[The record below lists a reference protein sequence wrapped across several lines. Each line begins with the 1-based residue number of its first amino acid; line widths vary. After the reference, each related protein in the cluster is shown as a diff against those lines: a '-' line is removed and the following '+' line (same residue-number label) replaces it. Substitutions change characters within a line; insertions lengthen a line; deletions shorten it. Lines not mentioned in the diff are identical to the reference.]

1 MKIKRAI
8 KRFFRK
14 LFLFLFFVALIAV
27 AIGLIYYGL
36 KLNKMAKKHY
46 VVDVTVDTIRDT
58 LYNYGKIENQYY
70 LGEEFSVN
78 SNIKVNLNSEDYETK
93 APLDPE
99 SAKKNNILKN
109 LSAMQINSRIEQSK
123 KDGRFITELNEKIG
137 EEDVFSGKY
146 YIDNYTKYY
155 FVNGVLSSYV
165 NDGNNNYF
173 DLLNE
178 KNCTMDNIDYLYNF
192 IFESLKNNIKEE
204 DLLAYEVE
212 INIGEDKVPV
222 NQVFLK
228 INDKY
233 IKDLLKGMLKDLK
246 KDEKANQ
253 IITALYPNFKNV
265 KVNTDKKYL
274 DNKESY
280 TINIYSRKVINK
292 PLKYEIIHLNDDF
305 QESYSFEGTLES
317 GAIYYVKNNEIK
329 YIGKCESTPKKLEV
343 IINDVNGGEAGNIK
357 IEKTTNSLSFNTTLD
372 LETKNY
378 QISYSTIYKNF
389 NKNKSYVREDTLT
402 CRIMENMV
410 TKLNGSVII
419 ESEVSKK
426 TNIKED
432 TESAVLHSTLS
443 EETKTSLDNLYDNIK
458 ARLER

>member
-1 MKIKRAI
+1 MKKAI
-8 KRFFRK
+8 KRFFGK
-14 LFLFLFFVALIAV
+14 LFLLFLYIGIIALAL
-27 AIGLIYYGL
+27 GLIYYGL
-36 KLNKMAKKHY
+36 KLNKMSKKHY
-46 VVDVTVDTIRDT
+46 VVDVTLDSIRNT

-70 LGEEFSVN
+70 LGEEYSVK
-78 SNIKVNLNSEDYETK
+78 SNIKVNLNSEEYDSK

-99 SAKKNNILKN
+99 SAKKSNLLKN
-109 LSAMQINSRIEQSK
+109 LSAMQIDSRIEQSK
-123 KDGRFITELNEKIG
+123 KDGRFIAELNEKIG
-137 EEDVFSGKY
+137 EEEIFSGKY

-155 FVNGVLSSYV
+155 FVNGILNSYV

-204 DLLAYEVE
+204 DLQSYEVE
-212 INIGEDKVPV
+212 INLGEDKVNV
-222 NQVFLK
+222 NQVYLK
-228 INDKY
+228 ITDKY
-233 IKDLLKGMLKDLK
+233 IKDLLKNMLKDLK

-253 IITALYPNFKNV
+253 IITALYPNFKKV

-292 PLKYEIIHLNDDF
+292 PVKYEIIHLNDDF
-305 QESYSFEGTLES
+305 QESFSFEGTLES

-372 LETKNY
+372 LENKNY

-389 NKNKSYVREDTLT
+389 SKKKSYVREDTLT
-402 CRIMENMV
+402 CRIMINMI
-410 TKLNGSVII
+410 TKINGSVII
-419 ESEVSKK
+419 ESEVSKNV
-426 TNIKED
+426 NIKED
-432 TESAVLHSTLS
+432 TENAVLDSTLS